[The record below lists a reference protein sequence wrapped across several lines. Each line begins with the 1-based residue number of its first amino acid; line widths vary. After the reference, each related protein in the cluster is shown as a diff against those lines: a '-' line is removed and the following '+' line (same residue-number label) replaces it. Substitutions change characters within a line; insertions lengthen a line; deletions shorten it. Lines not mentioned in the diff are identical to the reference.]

1 MENSTIVTLGSTSLS
16 APIITFDQEFSEARG
31 RGRARRQKRK
41 MERITARKT
50 RRKARQEGRLEK
62 KKSRV
67 QARTERRTMR
77 ADNREQRRAQK
88 AEGKLSRERAQLEQ
102 EREFEPEEEPEVGG
116 YDEESEMP
124 EQGGGG
130 YSEDAGYE
138 TEMGGGYEEE
148 GGYEDEGEYEDEG
161 GYDEESEFDG
171 DTYEF
176 FSDSEGETPFDYAD
190 GSGTKVSPSIQDVAN
205 RIEWNKELCCRL
217 KDKAMKGMISPQDAR
232 GEIDQIKTRVSELQS
247 CMTAYCNFE
256 GEFVSDADG
265 STKFMPCE
273 RPSGISSARKAER
286 MRAVKSAI
294 SNAQNSRNRTG
305 AGKRMVNR
313 SGAGRRIVNRSANG
327 RRAVNRQSN
336 PMESVTN
343 VEMGLSPK
351 MSNQQITIPARMSSA
366 NGEPIGVIGIDDRND
381 FDANVREIKLGVDGT
396 KTTKIPFKPILIGLG
411 VGAIVILAL
420 KKFKVF

>member
-1 MENSTIVTLGSTSLS
+1 MANPTIVSLGSANIS
-16 APIITFDQEFSEARG
+16 APIISFDQEFSEARG

-41 MERITARKT
+41 MERVANRKT
-50 RRKARQEGRLEK
+50 RRTARQQGRLEK

-102 EREFEPEEEPEVGG
+102 EREFAPEDELEEEG
-116 YDEESEMP
+116 YAEESEMP
-124 EQGGGG
+124 QESGGG

-138 TEMGGGYEEE
+138 TEMGGGYDEGDYDE
-148 GGYEDEGEYEDEG
+148 GGYDEGGYDEG
-161 GYDEESEFDG
+161 GYDEEGFEFDG
-171 DTYEF
+171 DTYEY

-190 GSGTKVSPSIQDVAN
+190 GSGTKISPNIQDVAN

-217 KDKAMKGMISPQDAR
+217 KDKAIKGMISPSDAR
-232 GEIDQIKTRVSELQS
+232 GEIEQSKARINELQS

-256 GEFVSDADG
+256 GEFVSDAEG
-265 STKFMPCE
+265 STKFIRCE
-273 RPSGISSARKAER
+273 IPIDISSARKAER

-294 SNAQNSRNRTG
+294 SNAQNSRTRTG
-305 AGKRMVNR
+305 SGRRMVNR
-313 SGAGRRIVNRSANG
+313 SAVG
-327 RRAVNRQSN
+327 RRAVNRQSR

-351 MSNQQITIPARMSSA
+351 ISSQRIEVPARTSSA
-366 NGEPIGVIGIDDRND
+366 NGEPTGIIGIDDRND